1 MCRPNSRRAGNIG
14 CVGSAP
20 GYDWG
25 KVEAGVNLL
34 AHLHED
40 QAKPVAAVSSAAR
53 TNPVLLFTG
62 RKRLA
67 QADSPDVVVEGIAME
82 ELGVIG
88 GQQLLAQDRPR
99 EL

>member
-1 MCRPNSRRAGNIG
+1 MCRSNSRRAGNIG

-53 TNPVLLFTG
+53 TTPVLLFTG